1 MKLHF
6 LWPSLAPQMLIRRR
20 GGRSKGTVK
29 RRLCLSMQCKYLHSS
44 NEHLSST
51 RCDANLKLP
60 LENICNFVAKKQKE
74 SKGEEREIRVS
85 FTHLRFAIRFPPSPG
100 VASIRNSS
108 TLPSRPMSPPPL
120 LVPPTRRLPARQA
133 PTRQLTWAIECCSCA
148 LCHGELPLSNP
159 PTPRTHTHRQTHSHV
174 FSLRATAIVWQ
185 LLPSLPS
192 LHCPLHNLS
201 YELSA
206 CCPCQLRRLC
216 CLIVTPARKAK
227 IFRVRMPT
235 LRILHV

>member
-1 MKLHF
+1 
-6 LWPSLAPQMLIRRR
+6 
-20 GGRSKGTVK
+20 
-29 RRLCLSMQCKYLHSS
+29 MQCKYLHSS
-44 NEHLSST
+44 NEHLSS
-51 RCDANLKLP
+51 NLKLP
-60 LENICNFVAKKQKE
+60 LEHICNFVAKKQKE
-74 SKGEEREIRVS
+74 SKGETRRRRERNTSI
-85 FTHLRFAIRFPPSPG
+85 FYTFAVRQSLRFPPLPGCGFDKKLKHFAVSPN
-100 VASIRNSS
+100 VFSS
-108 TLPSRPMSPPPL
+108 PL
-120 LVPPTRRLPARQA
+120 GAAHTQTAREAGPNQA
-133 PTRQLTWAIECCSCA
+133 ANLGCCSCA

-159 PTPRTHTHRQTHSHV
+159 PTPRTHTETHSHV

-185 LLPSLPS
+185 LLPSLPSLPS